1 MYINNYKEK
10 DGWNWAW
17 LDQRHSWVK
26 SLFKDATMTSWLSI
40 DSNYGWWFCFSS
52 GISWTIFF
60 FYLFLQVLNTSKSGN
75 VFVVY
80 FPCKIGTI
88 IYFLLCFHAPLLYG
102 FAIFSFK
109 TWEQF
114 FFLSL
119 SWIRLRMWLALTNVE
134 VTLYQFWSL
143 ALKGAF
149 IFLLEPY
156 SSILECGIERS
167 HLRLF
172 QKNQSQIPASRPP
185 SE

>member
-26 SLFKDATMTSWLSI
+26 SLFKDAIMTSWLSI

-60 FYLFLQVLNTSKSGN
+60 FLLILAGFKYFKVRKCICGIFSLQNRHNYLFPSL
-75 VFVVY
+75 
-80 FPCKIGTI
+80 FPCPFAIWLCNFFLQNMGTI
-88 IYFLLCFHAPLLYG
+88 
-102 FAIFSFK
+102 
-109 TWEQF
+109 

-134 VTLYQFWSL
+134 VTLYQFWVWPSREL
-143 ALKGAF
+143 
-149 IFLLEPY
+149 
-156 SSILECGIERS
+156 SSFS
-167 HLRLF
+167 WNPTAPF
-172 QKNQSQIPASRPP
+172 
-185 SE
+185 